1 MTVTMNE
8 KDGYLQRKKGEILE
22 KIFMYSLLSNFRN
35 FLIYNF
41 LMFTRVVSVL
51 VVEGNG
57 TKSDKEFRM
66 TYQTSKLKREFLFC
80 NF

>member
-22 KIFMYSLLSNFRN
+22 KIFMCSLLSNFRN